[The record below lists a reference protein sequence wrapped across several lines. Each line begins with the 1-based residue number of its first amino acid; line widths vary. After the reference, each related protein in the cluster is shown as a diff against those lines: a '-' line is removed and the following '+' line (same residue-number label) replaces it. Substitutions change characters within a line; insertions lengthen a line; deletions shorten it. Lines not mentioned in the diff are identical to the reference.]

1 MLRASFKSSE
11 SRNFVTF
18 YVPSSSSVSMEQVHH
33 HWVLE
38 DEEEEEQQQLQE
50 DTALDPRK
58 PLHVRNDI
66 IIASDVA
73 SSAPFINIG
82 DGDDSAS
89 MEEQPLLQKEEE
101 CHTHQDE
108 QKKGATQKEEEVEE
122 TSDSNV
128 IGNNNRSND
137 DIATVFVENEINE
150 EATNNDAINVAAP
163 QNENIVYFDKQQE
176 LSPLHKSSEVQATT
190 VENFGDDISSIS
202 YPNLTEEIDQQ
213 LKGFDVEAVLAKQE
227 THDLFCPNCKSCIT
241 KRVILM
247 KRKRTIPNLDT
258 KAKRDKSETELVG
271 SSVHEANQGVPA
283 VATSDV
289 GRVEP
294 PADNYEPER
303 EPEVFRCLSC
313 FSFFIPMR
321 NGIKLFPS
329 FGGTREPEI
338 SPNPS
343 VIPASNIESPSTVAA
358 FNANWL
364 FTLFTSNKGE
374 KTSGQ
379 GDASI
384 VARSDPAE
392 QLQSSSSTNV
402 PTSSGIGDPESPF
415 ADTDTTKEA
424 KPTPDTEPGQGGV
437 SSLIPSKVKQEK
449 FESLIENG
457 KSSKALGNEPFVDQN
472 GLQKVIRDFIDF
484 PAREQIL
491 TENVRTDV
499 EEKKHA
505 SVDMIKTDISKP
517 GSVPLATVPA
527 TEIDF
532 SSGKPAKDAI
542 VKPYDEGPPILEKS
556 QKDADKAPKIAQD
569 SYSSLMEEARS
580 PAPSSGTSA
589 VSNDVASDKQSSEVD
604 FSCGKPAK
612 DAIVKPYD
620 EGSPILE
627 KSQKDVDKAPKIA
640 HDSYSSLME
649 EARSPAPSS
658 GTSVVSND
666 VACDKQSSEVNV
678 TIPSDQEFRN
688 VQEDIEEEINRVSEE
703 KKVEAEAVRSS
714 TSQTADN
721 VPVEEAVVTKT
732 QTQIDVEEQP
742 RAEIGEPQGLEVV
755 KSIVY
760 GGLIESITSLGI
772 VSSAA
777 GSDAAPLSIIAL
789 GLANLISGLFVI
801 GHNLIELKND
811 NSEGNS
817 QQEDRYQQLLG
828 RRSNFLLHAVVA
840 VLSFVIFGSVPLVV
854 YGLLI
859 SDQFYAEVKIAVVAV
874 ASVVCIIVL
883 TVGKVYC
890 TTTTHKS
897 YIKTVLKYVG
907 IALGASG
914 ITYIA
919 GDLLKRLLDKFSGT
933 ESGFVLAM
941 PLSGTRKMKPAW
953 MSY

>member
-1 MLRASFKSSE
+1 
-11 SRNFVTF
+11 
-18 YVPSSSSVSMEQVHH
+18 MEQVHH

-505 SVDMIKTDISKP
+505 SVDMIKTDMSLSDNTVSDISKP

-542 VKPYDEGPPILEKS
+542 VKPYDEGP
-556 QKDADKAPKIAQD
+556 
-569 SYSSLMEEARS
+569 
-580 PAPSSGTSA
+580 
-589 VSNDVASDKQSSEVD
+589 
-604 FSCGKPAK
+604 
-612 DAIVKPYD
+612 
-620 EGSPILE
+620 PILE